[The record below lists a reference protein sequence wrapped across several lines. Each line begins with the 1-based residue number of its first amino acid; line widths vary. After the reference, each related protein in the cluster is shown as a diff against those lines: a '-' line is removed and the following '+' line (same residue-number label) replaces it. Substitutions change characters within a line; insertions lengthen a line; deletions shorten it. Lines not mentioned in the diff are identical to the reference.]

1 MRERRLKALRI
12 KPLVQLRT
20 SMDGRQTPRVKR
32 QAASRKP
39 AALDR
44 NPTVY
49 QRLSRTRNRMAA
61 RSHASAIVSRHVN
74 LGTRG
79 IGHDC
84 LVTLHSS
91 NLL

>member
-1 MRERRLKALRI
+1 
-12 KPLVQLRT
+12 
-20 SMDGRQTPRVKR
+20 
-32 QAASRKP
+32 
-39 AALDR
+39 
-44 NPTVY
+44 
-49 QRLSRTRNRMAA
+49 MAA